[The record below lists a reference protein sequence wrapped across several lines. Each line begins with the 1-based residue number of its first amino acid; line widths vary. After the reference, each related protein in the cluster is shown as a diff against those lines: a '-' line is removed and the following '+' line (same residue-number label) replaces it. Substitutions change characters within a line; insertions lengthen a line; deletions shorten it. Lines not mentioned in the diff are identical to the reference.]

1 MKEWT
6 EELLLADGYKLQNAE
21 ITNVSLNFRDHGV
34 LSLDLTLNGG
44 GWGVVYGGYALG
56 HGYLG
61 AKHLNAF
68 PVKMQKVIAI
78 WITRI
83 LSTWKTININALPVE
98 LART

>member
-56 HGYLG
+56 QDIWEPENL
-61 AKHLNAF
+61 
-68 PVKMQKVIAI
+68 KV
-78 WITRI
+78 
-83 LSTWKTININALPVE
+83 LLPEWKQSCE
-98 LART
+98 LWM